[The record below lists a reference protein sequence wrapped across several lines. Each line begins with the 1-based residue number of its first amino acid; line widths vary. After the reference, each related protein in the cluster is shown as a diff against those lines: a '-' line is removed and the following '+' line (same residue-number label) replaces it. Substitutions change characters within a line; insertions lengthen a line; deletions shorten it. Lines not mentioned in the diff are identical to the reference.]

1 MAKKQNFHE
10 NFTEHDEIKGPSN
23 KNFGFTVG
31 GVFGALALIKTI
43 IIGHVSVIAM
53 FFIAICV
60 WLVGGAAVKP
70 DSLAPLNKGW
80 MKLAMILFHI
90 VNPVVMFL
98 MYVVCFIPGGL
109 IMRIVGYDPMHRKF
123 DKDAKTYWIEKKET
137 DLPDPMK
144 YQF

>member
-10 NFTEHDEIKGPSN
+10 SFKEHDEIKGPSN

-31 GVFGALALIKTI
+31 GIFGAIGLIKWLIVGHISI
-43 IIGHVSVIAM
+43 ISMI
-53 FFIAICV
+53 FFGLCAV
-60 WLVGGAAVKP
+60 LVGGAAVKP
-70 DSLAPLNKGW
+70 AWLTPLNKAW

-90 VNPVVMFL
+90 VNPVIMFL
-98 MYVVCFIPGGL
+98 MYAICFIPGGI
-109 IMRIVGYDPMHRKF
+109 IMKIVRYDPMHRKF
-123 DKDAKTYWIEKKET
+123 DKDAKSYWVEKKET